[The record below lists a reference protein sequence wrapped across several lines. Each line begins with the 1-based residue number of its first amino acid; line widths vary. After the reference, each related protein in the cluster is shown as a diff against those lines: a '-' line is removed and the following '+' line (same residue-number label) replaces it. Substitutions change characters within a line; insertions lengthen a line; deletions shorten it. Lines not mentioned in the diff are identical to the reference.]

1 MPDGNE
7 IELPASAE
15 DPRHRPASSRILPL
29 VVFVLAFA
37 VRLLDLPRAFD
48 HGNPLIPPV
57 DDLYHWK
64 RIAFSAAHFP
74 AVLELDGDRGTN
86 GAFCPWPPAYDLLAG
101 IASRLLGAK
110 SPDEVLRRVVW
121 FPPLLFALF
130 AAVTAHLLRR
140 SIGPLA
146 AAAAA
151 IALATS
157 PFLVTASSVGNIDH
171 HFLEPPLTFA
181 ILASTC
187 LAITA
192 RDRRASMAAGL
203 LLAFSLTAAM
213 FVQTA
218 LLLAAG
224 LAFVSLFLFTDGL
237 AAAVGFSIAACAVVL
252 NRVTRTSG
260 YPDNQWFLGWIHAA
274 LFLAAAVT
282 AVLVWRGRKSR
293 GTIAWIHRALA
304 LAAGSTTLLLMPS
317 AAPQLVHGLQFLG
330 GDRWL
335 RTILEFQPMW
345 KAQPDDLWSQ
355 LAGLSGGAVLVWF
368 LAAKSWRDRD
378 RVRATLALFAI
389 AYLLLTIT
397 SRRFWI
403 VAIPLLAVAGAVY
416 ASTVARQRML
426 WLCLA
431 LIAVPPPLQFMGWM
445 TNPLPLIQPL
455 HRPWMRAAQFLS
467 SQPPGVV
474 LCPWSMGHAVDVIGH
489 HAVLIDNFGTMP
501 DAALFERAHEALL
514 APDESSLLDQLHV
527 LDVHYLILE
536 DPLAGIRSANAILGT
551 HRDPRTTFWW
561 RLWQGESSPRLTCIW
576 QEPTL
581 RMYRVR
587 VFGTPASLPAGPPA
601 SSRRDDRFTLESQ
614 PSRSTPEAETK
625 R

>member
-1 MPDGNE
+1 MPEVNE
-7 IELPASAE
+7 IESSDRAARS
-15 DPRHRPASSRILPL
+15 RNTPASSTILPL
-29 VVFVLAFA
+29 VVFVVALA
-37 VRLLDLPRAFD
+37 VRLLNLPLAFD
-48 HGNPLIPPV
+48 HGKPQIPPV

-64 RIAFSAAHFP
+64 RIAFSAAQFP
-74 AVLELDGDRGTN
+74 AVLELDRDRGIN
-86 GAFCPWPPAYDLLAG
+86 GAFCPWPPAYDLIAG
-101 IASRLLGAK
+101 GAGRLLGAK
-110 SPDEVLRRVVW
+110 TPEEVLRRVIW

-130 AAVTAHLLRR
+130 AAVAAHLLRR
-140 SIGPLA
+140 ALGLPA

-187 LAITA
+187 LAIVA

-203 LLAFSLTAAM
+203 LLSLSLVAAM

-224 LAFVSLFLFTDGL
+224 LAFVSLFFFTDGL

-252 NRVTRTSG
+252 FRVTRTPG

-282 AVLVWRGRKSR
+282 SILVWRGRRSR
-293 GTIAWIHRALA
+293 GTIAIIHRALA
-304 LAAGSTTLLLMPS
+304 LAAGSTVVLLIPS

-345 KAQPDDLWSQ
+345 NAHPDDLWSQ
-355 LAGLSGGAVLVWF
+355 IAGLSGGAILVWF
-368 LAAKSWRDRD
+368 LAEKSWRTRD
-378 RVRATLALFAI
+378 RVRGTVALFAI

-403 VAIPLLAVAGAVY
+403 VGIPLLAVAGACY
-416 ASTVARQRML
+416 ASTVIRRRAL

-431 LIAVPPPLQFMGWM
+431 MIAIPPPLQLMGWM
-445 TNPLPLIQPL
+445 TNPLPPIQPL
-455 HRPWMRAAQFLS
+455 HRPWVRAARFLA
-467 SQPPGVV
+467 SQPPGLV
-474 LCPWSMGHAVDVIGH
+474 LCPWSMGHAADVIGR

-514 APDESSLLDQLHV
+514 APDEKSMLDD
-527 LDVHYLILE
+527 LDGVGVRYLILE
-536 DPLAGIRSANAILGT
+536 EPSAGIRSANTILGT
-551 HRDPRTTFWW
+551 HHDSRTTFWW
-561 RLWQGESSPRLTCIW
+561 RLWRGERARRLTCIW
-576 QEPTL
+576 REPAL
-581 RMYRVR
+581 RMYRIAAR
-587 VFGTPASLPAGPPA
+587 
-601 SSRRDDRFTLESQ
+601 
-614 PSRSTPEAETK
+614 
-625 R
+625 